1 MPQKVA
7 IWLLVLN
14 MGCGTVGTTII
25 SPALSSITEQFSVEE
40 SDSQSL
46 LSGYFI
52 SLAVFQLFYGVLSDR
67 YGRRRPLF
75 FGLAILALGGLV
87 AALAESFETLILARI
102 LQGLGAASV
111 YSIIRAIINDSYG
124 RLESAS
130 ALALI
135 TGIMLVVPICS
146 FAFGGLITDLVSWR
160 GVMLGIFLAG
170 LVPLILNMILLP
182 ETHLQ
187 PLKRVELR
195 TFIRDYLALM
205 TNRPFLAFMLA
216 SACCVGIWFTMIGFI
231 PFEYQRIGVDTA
243 EVGFWFMF
251 SPIGF
256 AFGNF
261 LTKYLVHQIGLERMA
276 QIGGVLSVFAISA
289 LLLPSLLSVSHPIL
303 IGIPSFFFGFSAGFV
318 MATTTMGAIA
328 SAGELGGSASGIVGA
343 TQMGFGVLG
352 GAMVVGVG
360 GYEQF
365 EKGVVVLISL
375 AVLSTVFSTFARH
388 LGKPSCTA

>member
-1 MPQKVA
+1 
-7 IWLLVLN
+7 
-14 MGCGTVGTTII
+14 
-25 SPALSSITEQFSVEE
+25 
-40 SDSQSL
+40 
-46 LSGYFI
+46 
-52 SLAVFQLFYGVLSDR
+52 
-67 YGRRRPLF
+67 
-75 FGLAILALGGLV
+75 
-87 AALAESFETLILARI
+87 
-102 LQGLGAASV
+102 
-111 YSIIRAIINDSYG
+111 
-124 RLESAS
+124 
-130 ALALI
+130 
-135 TGIMLVVPICS
+135 
-146 FAFGGLITDLVSWR
+146 
-160 GVMLGIFLAG
+160 MLGIFLAG
-170 LVPLILNMILLP
+170 LVPLVLNMVLLP
-182 ETHLQ
+182 ETNLQ

-205 TNRPFLAFMLA
+205 TNQPFLAFMLA

-365 EKGVVVLISL
+365 EKGVAVLISL
-375 AVLSTVFSTFARH
+375 AVLSTVFSTWAKH
-388 LGKPSCTA
+388 LGKQSCTA

>member
-25 SPALSSITEQFSVEE
+25 SPALSSITEQFGVDEAN
-40 SDSQSL
+40 SQSL

-52 SLAVFQLFYGVLSDR
+52 SLAFFQLFYGVLSDR

-75 FGLAILALGGLV
+75 VGLAILALGGLT
-87 AALAESFETLILARI
+87 AAFAESFEILILARI
-102 LQGLGAASV
+102 LQGFGAASV
-111 YSIIRAIINDSYG
+111 YSIIRAIISDSYG

-130 ALALI
+130 TLALI
-135 TGIMLVVPICS
+135 TGIMLIVPICS

-170 LVPLILNMILLP
+170 LVPLVLNIILLP
-182 ETHLQ
+182 ETNLHPIKKVDLMNF
-187 PLKRVELR
+187 
-195 TFIRDYLALM
+195 TRDYLALM
-205 TNRPFLAFMLA
+205 TNRLFLAFMLA
-216 SACCVGIWFTMIGFI
+216 SSCCVGIWFTMIGFI
-231 PFEYQRIGVDTA
+231 PFEYHRIGVDTA
-243 EVGFWFMF
+243 EVGLWFML

-261 LTKYLVHQIGLERMA
+261 LTKHLVHQLGLEKMA
-276 QIGGVLSVFAISA
+276 QLGGLLSVFAISA
-289 LLLPSLLSVSHPIL
+289 LLLPSLIGVSHPIL

-318 MATTTMGAIA
+318 MATTTIGAIA

-352 GAMVVGVG
+352 GSMVVSIG
-360 GYEQF
+360 GYEHF
-365 EKGVVVLISL
+365 EKGVAVLIGL
-375 AVLSTVFSTFARH
+375 AVLSTIFSTSAKH
-388 LGKPSCTA
+388 LSKNSRTS

>member
-25 SPALSSITEQFSVEE
+25 SPALSSITEQFSVDKT
-40 SDSQSL
+40 DSQSL
-46 LSGYFI
+46 LSVYFI
-52 SLAVFQLFYGVLSDR
+52 SLAFFQLFYGVLSDR
-67 YGRRRPLF
+67 YGRRQPLF
-75 FGLAILALGGLV
+75 VGLTTLALGGLI
-87 AALAESFETLILARI
+87 AALAESFEILILARI
-102 LQGLGAASV
+102 LQGFGAASV
-111 YSIIRAIINDSYG
+111 YSIIRAIINDSYD

-135 TGIMLVVPICS
+135 TGIMLIVPICS

-170 LVPLILNMILLP
+170 LVPLVLNVILLP
-182 ETHLQ
+182 ETNLQ
-187 PLKRVELR
+187 PLKKVELR
-195 TFIRDYLALM
+195 NFMRDYLALM
-205 TNRPFLAFMLA
+205 TNRLFLAFMLA
-216 SACCVGIWFTMIGFI
+216 SSCCVGIWFTMIGFI

-243 EVGFWFMF
+243 EVGFWFML

-261 LTKYLVHQIGLERMA
+261 LTKRLVHQLGLESMA
-276 QIGGVLSVFAISA
+276 QLGGLLSIFAISA
-289 LLLPSLLSVSHPIL
+289 LLLPSLISVSHPIL

-352 GAMVVGVG
+352 GTIVVGVG

-365 EKGVVVLISL
+365 ENGVAVLIGL
-375 AVLSTVFSTFARH
+375 ALLSTTFSTFAKR
-388 LGKPSCTA
+388 LSRNPCTM